1 IIAHHEGIWDGSFAE
16 VVRDESVKL

>member
-1 IIAHHEGIWDGSFAE
+1 AHHEGIWDGSFAE